1 MADNEGRRFRFGSIG
16 DKPVIL
22 VMTGLSVVR
31 MVLVFEII

>member
-1 MADNEGRRFRFGSIG
+1 MANNDEGRRFRFGSIG

-31 MVLVFEII
+31 TVS